1 MHERLLLFDIDGT
14 ILRAGGAGFRSMAR
28 ATRELYNREFD
39 WQEIDPRGGLDPLLF
54 QAAATKNGVDPT
66 DEEHERFRDLYVRY
80 LPEELAR
87 HPERLK
93 VMPGIHDLLRQLRE
107 HAHVR
112 LGLLTGNYR
121 DSARL
126 KLEAAG
132 IQWEWFVVG
141 AFGDEAPTRPELVPC
156 ALDRFASSFGQPI
169 PTDRVLIVGDTPR
182 DIECAL
188 VNDCQ
193 VVAVGTG
200 DHELHELHAAG
211 AHLVLED
218 LSDPTPLLELIV

>member
-1 MHERLLLFDIDGT
+1 MNERLLLFDIDGT

-28 ATRELYNREFD
+28 ATWDLYERDFD
-39 WQEIDPRGGLDPLLF
+39 WNDIDPRGGLDPLLF
-54 QAAATKNGVDPT
+54 QAAAAKNGVEPT
-66 DEEHERFRDLYVRY
+66 DDEHERFRELYVRY

-87 HPERLK
+87 YPERLK
-93 VMPGIHDLLRQLRE
+93 VMPGIHDVFQRLRQQ
-107 HAHVR
+107 AHVQ

-132 IQWEWFVVG
+132 IRWEWFVVG
-141 AFGDEAPTRPELVPC
+141 AFGDEAPTRPGLVPR
-156 ALDRFASSFGQPI
+156 ALERFAANFGKSI
-169 PTDRVLIVGDTPR
+169 AAERVLIVGDTPR
-182 DIECAL
+182 DVECAL
-188 VNDCQ
+188 LNDCQ

-200 DHELHELHAAG
+200 DHALEELHAAG

-218 LSDPTPLLELIV
+218 LSDPTPLLELVA